1 MSNKV
6 TNKDAMNAVR
16 AFTEQSEKNI
26 AFGVLADTENGNFST
41 FIKGEELEILA
52 MIAMQMAKDNNFKK
66 LIFKSVSI
74 YECVPV
80 QEMIDKYEQSR
91 WHYGSY

>member
-91 WHYGSY
+91 

>member
-6 TNKDAMNAVR
+6 TNKDAMNAIR

-26 AFGVLADTENGNFST
+26 AFGTLADTENGNFST

-52 MIAMQMAKDNNFKK
+52 MITMQMATTLSHSALCAISAKNLHSPKALPSAERHNWPRG
-66 LIFKSVSI
+66 LPT
-74 YECVPV
+74 C
-80 QEMIDKYEQSR
+80 
-91 WHYGSY
+91 